1 VFQVKRLLTRLS
13 YRFVDSLSVPANAQ
27 GPRQD
32 TSVDEKRAIDIMSD
46 MLGLLDAP
54 GPNGTGVT
62 HNGVHKMPSSS
73 TIGLDDDEDMK
84 CVATSVVRREISD

>member
-1 VFQVKRLLTRLS
+1 MQVERLLTRLS
-13 YRFVDSLSVPANAQ
+13 HRFDQSLSVQANTQ

-32 TSVDEKRAIDIMSD
+32 TLVDEKRSSDIMPD

-73 TIGLDDDEDMK
+73 TIGLDDDEDMT
-84 CVATSVVRREISD
+84 CVATSVVRRESSD